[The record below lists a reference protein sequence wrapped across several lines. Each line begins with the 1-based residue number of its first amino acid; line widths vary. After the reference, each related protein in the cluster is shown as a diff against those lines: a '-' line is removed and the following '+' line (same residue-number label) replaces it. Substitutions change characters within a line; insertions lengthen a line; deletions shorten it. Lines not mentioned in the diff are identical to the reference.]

1 MVTLE
6 DIISL
11 PVFDRVWLAC
21 PCNGCGTR
29 EVINCGTLDYEPFF
43 DDYNAFVPGEFI
55 FTTLGFAE
63 ADPALAEDAVL
74 KVISRGV
81 AALAIKPVA
90 FKEVTP
96 RIAQASQDSGVPVF
110 FYEGRYLERT
120 MTEVMN
126 LIDQDA
132 QASEQTR
139 LINALLAPSD
149 GAIVR
154 NQMFQIA
161 GATGAAIQCI
171 ATVPDTDDQAA
182 LRALRGQLGGLLREY
197 ALRFPDVETTKVLL
211 HGNAVLGFISFA
223 RKPQTV
229 ITIQEA
235 DLCKL
240 AAQLP
245 EMHCG
250 LSQELP
256 LEEGDLRIRQA
267 LASLKTAQLEQA
279 NAIRWSAL
287 RLDAFHAAASTDR
300 LFARASQHLFDLLDE
315 HDRTHG
321 MELRATARAY
331 AGAFGDV
338 KATAETL
345 MQHPNT
351 VRYRLKKVK
360 EALQAEFLTD
370 KELMAVL
377 IMAQIAQER
386 I

>member
-6 DIISL
+6 NIISL

-96 RIAQASQDSGVPVF
+96 RIAQASLESGVPVF

-171 ATVPDTDDQAA
+171 AAAPDTDDQAA

-211 HGNAVLGFISFA
+211 HGNAVLGFVSFA

-245 EMHCG
+245 GMHCG

-256 LEEGDLRIRQA
+256 LEEGDLCIRQA

-300 LFARASQHLFDLLDE
+300 LFARASQHLFDLLEE
-315 HDRTHG
+315 HDRAHG
-321 MELRATARAY
+321 TELRATARAY
-331 AGAFGDV
+331 ACAFGDV
-338 KATAETL
+338 KATAEAL

-360 EALQAEFLTD
+360 EAMLAEFLTD
-370 KELMAVL
+370 KELAAVL